1 MHASGAI
8 SHILS
13 TCCAAMDCDDD
24 EGAGNAANRIFP
36 REKCE
41 AECKREGSKREAKR
55 KQNGSKTEA
64 NNKQNASKPE
74 AKRKQRASKKQANGK
89 QKESTQQSRWVLFA
103 VCFSPR

>member
-13 TCCAAMDCDDD
+13 TCCAAMDCGDD

-55 KQNGSKTEA
+55 
-64 NNKQNASKPE
+64 KQNASKPE

>member
-13 TCCAAMDCDDD
+13 TYCAARDCGDD

-55 KQNGSKTEA
+55 KQTGSKKKATS
-64 NNKQNASKPE
+64 KQKASKRK
-74 AKRKQRASKKQANGK
+74 AKRKHPAITLG
-89 QKESTQQSRWVLFA
+89 A
-103 VCFSPR
+103 VCYML

>member
-13 TCCAAMDCDDD
+13 TCCAAMDCGDD

-55 KQNGSKTEA
+55 KQTGSKKKATS
-64 NNKQNASKPE
+64 KQKASKRK
-74 AKRKQRASKKQANGK
+74 AKRKHPAITLG
-89 QKESTQQSRWVLFA
+89 A
-103 VCFSPR
+103 VCYML

>member
-13 TCCAAMDCDDD
+13 TCCAAMDCGDD

-55 KQNGSKTEA
+55 KQNGSKP
-64 NNKQNASKPE
+64 Q
-74 AKRKQRASKKQANGK
+74 AKRKQNGSKQ
-89 QKESTQQSRWVLFA
+89 
-103 VCFSPR
+103 